1 MKSMYCAALALT
13 LGAISTQLQAQQ
25 NPFSIAIHGGAGTI
39 SKAKLTPAQIA
50 QYEAKLA
57 EAVNAGYAVLEQGG
71 SSLDAVS
78 KAVTILEASPLFNAG
93 VGAVYTYDGAHE
105 LDAAIMDGK
114 TLNAGAVA
122 SVRHVKSPI
131 QLARLVMEESP
142 HVMLAGAGVE
152 EFAIAQQLPLVTNDH
167 FSTDSRYQSLLKAK
181 EKLRKNQ
188 KHSHQAAVEA
198 LPLDY
203 KYGTVGAVALDKSG
217 NLAAATSTG
226 GMTAKR
232 YGRVGDAPIIG
243 AGTYAEN
250 GVCAISATGH
260 GEYFIRYQVASDI
273 CARAKYQQQP
283 LAKTADVVINQVL
296 VEAGGSGGVI
306 AVDAQGN
313 VSMPFNSEGMY
324 RASRKSGEAAVVAI
338 WK

>member
-1 MKSMYCAALALT
+1 MYCAALALT